1 MCIFII
7 NDIALLIFSSKIVN
21 KKFQEINLLDW
32 FATNVFVRAPVNQKK
47 YRCSSSFPHLF
58 SSSLLEYSQLRDF
71 SNLRQLWTSSLL
83 TVNLENI
90 LSVDHDRKCFL
101 FLVFNPLQVWE
112 VLSPFFFFFLFL
124 KFVCARYLMILKSI
138 PFHYTHKPTPVFLR
152 VWKQW

>member
-1 MCIFII
+1 MLETIFACANMHIVSPFCIKSMYRKKTKGFVVCIFIV

-21 KKFQEINLLDW
+21 QKFQEINLLDW
-32 FATNVFVRAPVNQKK
+32 FATNVFVRPPVNQKK
-47 YRCSSSFPHLF
+47 YRCSSSFPRLF

-71 SNLRQLWTSSLL
+71 SNLHQLWTSSLF

-112 VLSPFFFFFLFL
+112 V
-124 KFVCARYLMILKSI
+124 
-138 PFHYTHKPTPVFLR
+138 
-152 VWKQW
+152 